1 LETAVKRGTS
11 FRKKVTKWEPRLYE
25 AMFLVDSTDSSQNW
39 DEIIGTIKTIL
50 ERAKAEIVSIKKW
63 DVRKLAYKIN
73 GKTRGTYI
81 LCYFRAAAE
90 RLQDIEK
97 DIQLSEQI
105 MRVLI
110 LSAETRD
117 AENVEE
123 VPRRFASQKRSSGG
137 KMETQE
143 DIAGTEAEKEKQK
156 EHPPA
161 FLRKQEGGETQNAVE
176 ESSEKASA
184 QQETGQAGEPEQSG
198 APAAADAIAP
208 EQPAEPTAVD
218 VIEPEQ
224 MEQPET
230 EKDS

>member
-1 LETAVKRGTS
+1 LETAVKRETQ

-50 ERAKAEIVSIKKW
+50 ERAKAEIVSMKKW

-123 VPRRFASQKRSSGG
+123 APSRFASQKRSSGG

-156 EHPPA
+156 EPKRDKED
-161 FLRKQEGGETQNAVE
+161 LETQNAVE
-176 ESSEKASA
+176 ESPEKTST

-208 EQPAEPTAVD
+208 EQPSEPTAVD

>member
-1 LETAVKRGTS
+1 LETAAKKGTL
-11 FRKKVTKWEPRLYE
+11 FRPAVLLRKNETVGAKWEPRLYE
-25 AMFLVDSTDSSQNW
+25 AMFLVDSAESSQNW

-81 LCYFRAAAE
+81 LCYFRAAGE
-90 RLQDIEK
+90 RLRDIEK

-110 LSAETRD
+110 LSAETRE

-123 VPRRFASQKRSSGG
+123 AHRRFASPAPASPDARRGGEQKRSSGG
-137 KMETQE
+137 KMETQN
-143 DIAGTEAEKEKQK
+143 AAEKS
-156 EHPPA
+156 
-161 FLRKQEGGETQNAVE
+161 V
-176 ESSEKASA
+176 EKAST
-184 QQETGQAGEPEQSG
+184 QQETEQAGEPEQSG
-198 APAAADAIAP
+198 GPAAADAIEP
-208 EQPAEPTAVD
+208 EQPDEPTAVD

-224 MEQPET
+224 PGQSET
-230 EKDS
+230 EKDF